1 MENAFRIAIAAL
13 SFLIPLLGVGMYLV
27 YSPKKDAKL
36 FGLIGIIGIFVY
48 ISIGIGFI

>member
-1 MENAFRIAIAAL
+1 MDNVLRVLWASL
-13 SFLIPLLGVGMYLV
+13 SFILPLIGVGFYLL

-48 ISIGIGFI
+48 ICCGIGFM